1 MTADLATVPQ
11 LHDFLK
17 LSGTDCEAAQAV
29 ASGLR
34 DPKAENTRRSYAS
47 AWWRFQTWA
56 TPAAHPALPAT
67 PQAVALYLG
76 HLAAV
81 GKSMATI
88 EQARAAISHLHT
100 APIPQRRCLN

>member
-11 LHDFLK
+11 LHDFLE

-34 DPKAENTRRSYAS
+34 DTKAENTTRRSYAS

-56 TPAAHPALPAT
+56 TPADIRHCPPPRRPWPSTWAT
-67 PQAVALYLG
+67 W
-76 HLAAV
+76 
-81 GKSMATI
+81 
-88 EQARAAISHLHT
+88 
-100 APIPQRRCLN
+100 QR